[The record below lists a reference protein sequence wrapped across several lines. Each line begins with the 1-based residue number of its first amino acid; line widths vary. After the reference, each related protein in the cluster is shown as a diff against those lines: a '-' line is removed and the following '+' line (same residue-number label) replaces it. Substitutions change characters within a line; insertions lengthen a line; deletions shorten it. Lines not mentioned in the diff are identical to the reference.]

1 MRPLRGGVVCKM
13 HGGKTPATRAKAEA
27 RVQRHFIEGKVGFLL
42 KQQGIDMPNTHPL
55 DGLLEVVRRSGSMM
69 RLLEGLVSEL
79 QLDVDAGPEI
89 WGMDDAGNTI
99 FKMPR
104 NIYGRNH
111 VGDGAPHVLVEMYH
125 QWMMTYARACKLA
138 LDANIDERM
147 VRNATVT
154 SDLYF
159 EAFRKAIV
167 STGLSPDQAK
177 LFSASLADEL
187 RKLAGPLDKR
197 DWGG

>member
-1 MRPLRGGVVCKM
+1 M

-111 VGDGAPHVLVEMYH
+111 VGDGAPHILVEMYH

-167 STGLSPDQAK
+167 STGLSPEQAK
-177 LFSASLADEL
+177 LFSASLAEEL